1 MQVQVDREIPQHI
14 VDTIAKDGYHLEVVS
29 PENSDEPYVFYTVGR
44 TAQKKPEVIF
54 FDYRKDVGETLIK
67 EYVTRQIDAIVP
79 NWQAGHVYR
88 SRELIIKESG
98 EKTRVRAR
106 RLTVESSVRVLDHIA
121 HHTKAMY
128 QIADFVMLEISDG
141 KNLLPGQEGY
151 NGLQVNL

>member
-29 PENSDEPYVFYTVGR
+29 PEDSDEPYVFYTVGR

-79 NWQAGHVYR
+79 NWQNSS
-88 SRELIIKESG
+88 SRNL
-98 EKTRVRAR
+98 AR
-106 RLTVESSVRVLDHIA
+106 RHVCVLVASQSRAVCACSI
-121 HHTKAMY
+121 T
-128 QIADFVMLEISDG
+128 
-141 KNLLPGQEGY
+141 
-151 NGLQVNL
+151 